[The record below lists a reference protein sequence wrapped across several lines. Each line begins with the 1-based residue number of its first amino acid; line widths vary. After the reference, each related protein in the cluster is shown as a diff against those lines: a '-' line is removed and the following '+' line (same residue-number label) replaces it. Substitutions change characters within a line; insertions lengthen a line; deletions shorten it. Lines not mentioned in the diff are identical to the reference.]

1 MSKCIGC
8 GAILQ
13 NENENE
19 KGYVVSTNSL
29 LCKRCF
35 DLKNYN
41 KNADFESSFDN
52 DLLLKNIN
60 KKCLFTIFLCDI
72 ISLNDKVIDIYNN
85 IKNDKIFVLT
95 KVDIIPKNIKYE
107 KIIKSIKNNYNI
119 DAYLFSIKNKKLIN
133 SLLNIINEK
142 KNVIISGI
150 TSSGKSTLINT
161 LFNQNI
167 TASHF
172 KNTTLD
178 FIMIKHDDLIIFD
191 SPGFDTKIITSKI
204 KNILKEKIVNLKKG
218 YEVNINGIRF
228 YSEKDTNFVIFM
240 PNDIKVSTK
249 KITLNDGK
257 KELIKDNSDLVFDTF
272 FIYFKKEA
280 NIFINNENYL
290 IRKSVVGKYE

>member
-41 KNADFESSFDN
+41 KNADFESNFDN

-60 KKCLFTIFLCDI
+60 KKGLFTIFLCDI

-107 KIIKSIKNNYNI
+107 KIVKSLKNNYNI
-119 DAYLFSIKNKKLIN
+119 DTYLFSIKNKKLIN

-161 LFNQNI
+161 LFNQNN
-167 TASHF
+167 TASHY

-204 KNILKEKIVNLKKG
+204 KNTLKEKIINLKKG

-228 YSEKDTNFVIFM
+228 YSENDINFVIFM
-240 PNDIKVSTK
+240 PSVIKVSTK
-249 KITLNDGK
+249 KITLNDGNK
-257 KELIKDNSDLVFDTF
+257 QLIKDNSDLVFDTF
-272 FIYFKKEA
+272 FIYFKKET
-280 NIFINNENYL
+280 NIFINNKNYL

>member
-41 KNADFESSFDN
+41 KNADFESNFDN

-60 KKCLFTIFLCDI
+60 KKGLFTIFLCDI

-107 KIIKSIKNNYNI
+107 KIVKSLKNNYNI
-119 DAYLFSIKNKKLIN
+119 DTYLFSIKNKKLIN

-167 TASHF
+167 TASHY

-204 KNILKEKIVNLKKG
+204 KNTLKEKIINLKKG

-228 YSEKDTNFVIFM
+228 YSENDINFVIFM
-240 PNDIKVSTK
+240 PSVIKVSTK
-249 KITLNDGK
+249 KITLNDGNK
-257 KELIKDNSDLVFDTF
+257 QLIKDNSDLVFDTF
-272 FIYFKKEA
+272 FIYFKKET
-280 NIFINNENYL
+280 NIFINNKNYL